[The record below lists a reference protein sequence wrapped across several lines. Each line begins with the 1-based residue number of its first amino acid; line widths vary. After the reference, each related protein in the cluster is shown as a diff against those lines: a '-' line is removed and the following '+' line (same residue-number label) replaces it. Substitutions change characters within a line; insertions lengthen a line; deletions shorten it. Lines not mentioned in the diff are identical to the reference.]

1 MAEPLIRDVSDTSF
15 WIAHLRAVETERADA
30 LFRDPFAGRLAGK
43 RGAEIANAMPL
54 SRVVGWT
61 VALRT
66 CIIDNYIATAIEA
79 GVDLVLNLGAGLDTR
94 PYRMNLPPNLT
105 WIEADYAHIVE
116 HKETLLAGESPRCRL
131 ERVKIDLADRTE
143 RRRLFARVNGQTK
156 KMLVITE
163 GVVPYLDNDQAAALA
178 DDLRALDH
186 AGFWVVDYMHPDMI
200 KYRERKAMA
209 RVMTNAA
216 FRFKPADWS
225 DFFLQHGWRARQIR
239 YVSEEGERLGRAIPL
254 HPPLKIAMKIGMLFM
269 SPKRRKAAREFFGY
283 VLLEPC

>member
-15 WIAHLRAVETERADA
+15 WIAHLRAVETERTDA
-30 LFRDPFAGRLAGK
+30 LFSDPFAGRLAGK

-131 ERVKIDLADRTE
+131 ERVKIDLADRAE

-254 HPPLKIAMKIGMLFM
+254 PPPLKIAMKIGMLFM